1 MKVKIKDLKNMCR
14 EKDVVDFLLDNHMT
28 ITFAESCTGGLIS
41 KRITD
46 VAGASGCFECGF
58 VTYSNRM
65 KEKLLDV
72 SAETLEKYGAVS
84 YETAYEMCKGAR
96 LNADADIAVSVTGI
110 AGPGGGTKE
119 KPVGLVYVGICTASV
134 HTVCKLMLK
143 GNREDVREQTA
154 DCVMDLAYRTL
165 SGKLSVVDGNPMI
178 ADIEYV

>member
-1 MKVKIKDLKNMCR
+1 MEVKIDDLKNIR
-14 EKDVVDFLLDNHMT
+14 KEKAVVDFLLDNHMK

-65 KEKLLDV
+65 KERLLGV
-72 SAETLEKYGAVS
+72 SAETLKKHGAVS

-96 LNADADIAVSVTGI
+96 LNADADVAVSVTGI
-110 AGPGGGTKE
+110 AGPGGGTEK
-119 KPVGLVYVGICTASV
+119 KPVGLVYVGVCTESV

-143 GNREDVREQTA
+143 GNRESVREQTV
-154 DCVMDLAYRTL
+154 DCAMDMVYRAL
-165 SGKLSVVDGNPMI
+165 NGDLKSIDGNSMV